1 MDESVGLDESLK
13 QVSLDDKATFEQA
26 FSNLKQPISDYS
38 FASVWMW
45 SDALALRWRVIEKH
59 LCVFSSEGGDLTM
72 IIPPLPMPGA
82 TEHDMG
88 AALSACFE
96 IMDRANDRA
105 GDRSHS
111 RIEYVSDELLERVR
125 ASGES
130 SLSAT
135 PLWSDYVYDTARLI
149 DLAGGSLKSKRHA
162 RSKFV
167 REFPEHTTRPLDPA
181 DAEGCITLL
190 HTWASRGDLSH
201 DGEVSDAHVGT
212 DVLRHR
218 DLDSTT
224 RLLRTYHTLG
234 LRSLGLWHRDRLIG
248 FTIGEQLSPSQ
259 AMVIAEKCDT
269 DFPGAPQ
276 FIFSEFCRQTW
287 SHCPETNVGDDWG
300 IPSLRFTKQSYRP
313 IRLIAKY
320 ALSRSPVLMVGGL
333 TPPGIPGENPPHRVE
348 PAVAPHPESPMP
360 TVRPAVLADVGPILD
375 IERACFQSLDE
386 TFNKRQI
393 RSLITNPRAPV
404 AVAELGGKVMG
415 WSVGLT
421 RQHRRSRSGRLYAIA
436 VHPDAQGRHIGRL
449 LAEHTLSELTAQGI
463 ARIYLEVRQTNETA
477 IALYKRLGFQLRRA
491 LPNYY
496 GAGRHGWRMRRETG
510 PGTALPLF
518 AATAAAPE
526 APDRP

>member
-45 SDALALRWRVIEKH
+45 SDALALRWKVIERH

-72 IIPPLPMPGA
+72 IVPPLPMPGA
-82 TEHDMG
+82 TERDMG
-88 AALSACFE
+88 AALGASFE

-105 GDRSHS
+105 GRRSHS

-167 REFPEHTTRPLDPA
+167 REFPEHGTRPLEA
-181 DAEGCITLL
+181 DDVEHCITLL

-224 RLLRTYHTLG
+224 RLLRTFRGLG
-234 LRSLGLWHRDRLIG
+234 LKSLGLWHRDRLIG

-259 AMVIAEKCDT
+259 AMVIAEKCDS
-269 DFPGAPQ
+269 DFAGAPQ
-276 FIFSEFCRQTW
+276 FIFSEFCRQAW
-287 SHCPETNVGDDWG
+287 GHCPETNVGDDWG

-320 ALSRSPVLMVGGL
+320 ALSRSPVLVVGGL
-333 TPPGIPGENPPHRVE
+333 IPPGIPGENPPHRVE
-348 PAVAPHPESPMP
+348 PAVAPHPESPTP
-360 TVRPAVLADVGPILD
+360 AVRPATLRDVPAILE
-375 IERACFQSLDE
+375 IERTCFETLDE
-386 TFNKRQI
+386 TFNKRQVK
-393 RSLITNPRAPV
+393 SLILNPRAPV
-404 AVAELGGKVMG
+404 AVAEIEGRVMG

-449 LAEHTLSELTAQGI
+449 LAEHTLGELASQGI
-463 ARIYLEVRQTNETA
+463 ARIYLEVRQDNETA
-477 IALYKRLGFQLRRA
+477 IALYHRLGFQVRRA

-496 GAGRHGWRMRRETG
+496 GSGRHGWRMRRETG
-510 PGTALPLF
+510 
-518 AATAAAPE
+518 
-526 APDRP
+526 APDSMHLFGASEKMARSDTQL